1 MKKVPLITMNQLFDF
16 VDESVDAIENKVP
29 HIHEHIADV
38 SDKFDNV
45 AISLGVDDMKI
56 VDFIHH
62 LRFECDD
69 TMLEENECIIDI
81 LNYEILYNFDV
92 DVVN

>member
-1 MKKVPLITMNQLFDF
+1 MNKVPLMTMNQLFDF

-29 HIHEHIADV
+29 HIHEYIADV

-45 AISLGVDDMKI
+45 ALSLGFDDMKI

-69 TMLEENECIIDI
+69 TMLEENEHIIDI

>member
-1 MKKVPLITMNQLFDF
+1 
-16 VDESVDAIENKVP
+16 
-29 HIHEHIADV
+29 
-38 SDKFDNV
+38 
-45 AISLGVDDMKI
+45 MKI

-69 TMLEENECIIDI
+69 TMLEENEHIIDI

>member
-1 MKKVPLITMNQLFDF
+1 MNKVPLITMNQLFDF
-16 VDESVDAIENKVP
+16 VDESVDAIESKVP

-45 AISLGVDDMKI
+45 AIALGVDDMKI